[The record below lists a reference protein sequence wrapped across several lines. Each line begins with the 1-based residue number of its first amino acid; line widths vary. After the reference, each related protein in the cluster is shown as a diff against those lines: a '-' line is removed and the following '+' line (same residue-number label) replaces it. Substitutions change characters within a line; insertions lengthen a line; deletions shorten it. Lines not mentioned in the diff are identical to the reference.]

1 MIFKLRLI
9 KYFDPVLAMNISHR
23 NLAMILIGVVV
34 MSTSGVY
41 SLTQSVPAQAG
52 TGTTEQPVVLGHIE
66 LVTKDKYGNIKA
78 YRQTDN
84 MVVSNGLNATVNDLF
99 GSALQT
105 TSASTVKTF
114 SYVGV
119 GTSNTAVAYTD
130 TLLTAQRGNRLPG
143 TVTAIQ
149 AGGGTGMG
157 AQIVA
162 TWGAGKLANA
172 SSTTTTIQ
180 EAGLFDA
187 GNTTNTPTSSM
198 ANLYA
203 HQVISPGISLG
214 TSDTLT
220 VTWKITFSHS

>member
-1 MIFKLRLI
+1 
-9 KYFDPVLAMNISHR
+9 
-23 NLAMILIGVVV
+23 

-41 SLTQSVPAQAG
+41 SLTQSVPTQTNA
-52 TGTTEQPVVLGHIE
+52 GTTEQPVVLGHLE
-66 LVTKDKYGNIKA
+66 LVTKDKDGSIKA

-84 MVVSNGLNATVNDLF
+84 LVVSNGLNSTINDLF
-99 GSALQT
+99 GSSTQT
-105 TSASTVKTF
+105 TSAATVKTF

-130 TLLTAQRGNRLPG
+130 TKLTAQVSNRQLG
-143 TVTAIQ
+143 TVTAIT

-162 TWGAGKLANA
+162 SWAAGKLANA
-172 SSTTTTIQ
+172 TQTTTTVQ

-187 GNTTNTPTSSM
+187 GNTSNTITSAM
-198 ANLYA
+198 ANMYA
-203 HQVISPGISLG
+203 HQVITPGIALG
-214 TSDTLT
+214 TGDTLT